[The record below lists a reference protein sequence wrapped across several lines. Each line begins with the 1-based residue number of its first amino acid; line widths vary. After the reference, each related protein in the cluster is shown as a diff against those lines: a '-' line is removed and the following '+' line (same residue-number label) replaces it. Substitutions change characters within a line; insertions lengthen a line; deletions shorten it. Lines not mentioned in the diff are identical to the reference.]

1 MQDYSEEY
9 QAYYHEEMLKTFATR
24 PYLWST
30 HVWNMFDFASDMRDE
45 GGVKGRNN
53 KGLVTYDRKIK
64 KDSFFVYKAYWSSEK
79 FVHLCGSRY
88 VDRTSE
94 LVNIKVYSNC
104 PSVTLF
110 VNNQEV
116 NTVTADKIFIFE
128 NVKLAKGENNIK
140 AVSGDFT
147 DEMVLNLVDTPNE
160 SYVFKNNLQKVGT
173 GAKNW
178 FEDMPALQG
187 ISTDGEIEYPDG
199 VFTIKDKIG
208 DVMKNPEGKEFI
220 DEMIETVTKE
230 MGMNVSKGMINMA
243 KNFTVEKVF
252 AMAGSRVPKSAYVAI
267 SKKLNSIKK

>member
-1 MQDYSEEY
+1 
-9 QAYYHEEMLKTFATR
+9 
-24 PYLWST
+24 
-30 HVWNMFDFASDMRDE
+30 
-45 GGVKGRNN
+45 
-53 KGLVTYDRKIK
+53 
-64 KDSFFVYKAYWSSEK
+64 
-79 FVHLCGSRY
+79 
-88 VDRTSE
+88 
-94 LVNIKVYSNC
+94 
-104 PSVTLF
+104 